1 MKNNTTKA
9 PLILATLNADGD
21 EIPFRRGA
29 SPVTSN
35 VTQQT
40 TIIATLDDQGN
51 PVPISMSE
59 IDDFTTE
66 DKAKLDK
73 LGEDPDTGAPT
84 WNGELIDDTSKADRA
99 VDAVEGNF
107 AALDADGNP
116 TDSGKKPTDFLEV
129 NDYKP
134 QIIVDTFND
143 LPTDKIPGTEARVL
157 TSVAN
162 STTGIVTSLEEGDI
176 LDAVEIPETMALV
189 GNPIEEEEG
198 LLLIK
203 EGSAGE
209 DSYEYALSLYMQ
221 GSNLVFVYTV
231 YSVTSGDDDEG
242 VRQDFVYTPEAFIG
256 TGDFEGVEFS
266 AGWNLV
272 DEEVPSAS
280 SVLFSEV
287 PLIENGVTVDDVGAE
302 AVLVYPYLQITMD
315 VIKPE
320 GRYILNS
327 SSTWVLLDYASR
339 QLVDTKVDKETGM
352 GLSTNDYDDSAAY
365 AVGRIITTGDGE
377 QILTNNGNYVRNLGV
392 RVVSSYAD
400 LDSIADKQAVIAYV
414 INDDETNSK
423 GFYFYDRWG
432 RWTSFA
438 SLDEIY
444 VPGVIV
450 TVSEFTSVGDSLYQA
465 SVSGGFAE
473 YDTAK
478 YTYSI
483 MPNLDATGANSD
495 KYHQY
500 GMYLRKI
507 TPMSMYVGAT
517 GDPGTTVELLITRQL
532 RQDL

>member
-84 WNGELIDDTSKADRA
+84 WNGEPIDDTSKADRA

-162 STTGIVTSLEEGDI
+162 STTGVVTSLEEGDI
-176 LDAVEIPETMALV
+176 LDAVEISETMALV
-189 GNPIEEEEG
+189 GNPTNPDS
-198 LLLIK
+198 LCLIK

-209 DSYEYALSLYMQ
+209 DSYEYGLFLQ
-221 GSNLVFVYTV
+221 TLGSNVVFVYV
-231 YSVTSGDDDEG
+231 YNVTSGDNT
-242 VRQDFVYTPEAFIG
+242 VTQTFIYTPEAFIG
-256 TGDFEGVEFS
+256 TGDFEAVEFS
-266 AGWNLV
+266 AGWNLFL
-272 DEEVPSAS
+272 DEEVPSVS

-287 PLIENGVTVDDVGAE
+287 PLIENGVTVDEVGSE
-302 AVLVYPYLQITMD
+302 AVLVYPYLQITRPEL
-315 VIKPE
+315 KPE
-320 GRYILNS
+320 GRYVLNS

-339 QLVDTKVDKETGM
+339 QLVDTKVDKETGK

-365 AVGRIITTGDGE
+365 VVGRIITTGDGE
-377 QILTNNGNYVRNLGV
+377 QILTNNGKYARNLGV

-400 LDSIADKQAVIAYV
+400 LANIVHKQAVIAYV
-414 INDDETNSK
+414 TNNDETNSE
-423 GFYFYDRWG
+423 GFYFYEDSRWK
-432 RWTSFA
+432 SFA
-438 SLDEIY
+438 SLDEFFPE
-444 VPGVIV
+444 VPV
-450 TVSEFTSVGDSLYQA
+450 TVSEFTLVGDTLYEA
-465 SVSGGFAE
+465 PITGGYAV

-478 YTYSI
+478 YIYSVR
-483 MPNLDATGANSD
+483 PKLDATGADSD
-495 KYHQY
+495 KYHQH
-500 GMYLRKI
+500 GMYVRKI
-507 TPMSMYVGAT
+507 TPVALYVGAT
-517 GDPGTTVELLITRQL
+517 GDPGTVVELILTRQL
-532 RQDL
+532 QKNPYA